1 MVKTIFLLHAQIC
14 QTLGHAKRLEI
25 LNALREAEKTAGE
38 LAATV
43 GISKANLSQH
53 LAIMRERGILVAR
66 REGLNVYY
74 RVANPKVIQ
83 ACDLMRQVLLE
94 QLAASGD
101 IAEQMKQNQRSE

>member
-1 MVKTIFLLHAQIC
+1 MDKTIFLLHAQIC

-25 LNALREAEKTAGE
+25 LDALRHEEKAAGG
-38 LAATV
+38 LAAALD
-43 GISKANLSQH
+43 ISKANLSQH

-101 IAEQMKQNQRSE
+101 MAEQMKQNERSE